1 MENKELTIAE
11 LLESASPE
19 MLEIIKKKM
28 KKCTENA
35 QENSKQFEA
44 YLNYAQ
50 NNYTSRIN
58 ADDLLS
64 LESGLLQH
72 LQQVQEALSNQW
84 AADDK
89 RTVREVLENE

>member
-1 MENKELTIAE
+1 
-11 LLESASPE
+11 
-19 MLEIIKKKM
+19 M

-35 QENSKQFEA
+35 QKNSKQFEA
-44 YLNYAQ
+44 YLSYAKDNYI
-50 NNYTSRIN
+50 SRIN

-72 LQQVQEALSNQW
+72 LQQAQEALSNQW